1 MKKNLCD
8 LNHSSSIII
17 ISYRNM
23 NLQYKFENFLSNI
36 KYFFTMDCNFRK
48 ISKNRSS
55 FAIFKEQQH
64 QHFQNFFTHSPSLRR
79 YTFLSHLTTK
89 SEISVRWIKKLVAA
103 TCCVCNFIQFIIIQK
118 TKLPIKKFFTPKCF
132 TIKFVRK
139 RDGSVML
146 HIKWTV

>member
-8 LNHSSSIII
+8 LNRSSSIII

-89 SEISVRWIKKLVAA
+89 SKISVRWIKKLVAA
-103 TCCVCNFIQFIIIQK
+103 TYGVCNFIQFISAQK
-118 TKLPIKKFFTPKCF
+118 KNRRYRFF
-132 TIKFVRK
+132 IN
-139 RDGSVML
+139 
-146 HIKWTV
+146 TVICDDNLMRNG

>member
-36 KYFFTMDCNFRK
+36 KYFFTIDCNFRK

-55 FAIFKEQQH
+55 FANFLRNNNIIFFK
-64 QHFQNFFTHSPSLRR
+64 NSPTHSPSLRR

-89 SEISVRWIKKLVAA
+89 SKISVRWIKKPVAA
-103 TCCVCNFIQFIIIQK
+103 TDNLQNLYCDIAYTRVFVHISCVAMLK
-118 TKLPIKKFFTPKCF
+118 T
-132 TIKFVRK
+132 
-139 RDGSVML
+139 
-146 HIKWTV
+146 